1 MVLQRNC
8 LRISLLVSA
17 LFGTGAF
24 APSVLH
30 AATLAVV
37 NNDGLGEGFNDP
49 TPRSP
54 VGGNTGTTVGVQ
66 RLLAFQHAADIW
78 GGLLSSPVTIR
89 IGATFDA
96 LPCDATSAVLGS
108 AGPEGFFRDFTGAP
122 VANTWYPNAL
132 ANALYGSD
140 LHPAVDITTRFN
152 SSVGTTCP
160 FPKGWYYG
168 LDGNAGNDIDFVTV
182 LVHELGHGLGFIT
195 LINLTSGGKA
205 LGFNDAFML
214 NLEHHGASP
223 ADYPSMSNAQRIA
236 ASAGTGNLHWIGAH
250 VRAASEILT
259 AGSVDDHV
267 RMFAPNPRQPGSSVS
282 HWDTALNP
290 NQIMEP
296 FYTGPNHT
304 PVLEL
309 PLFQDIGWSVAPG
322 ALSAFVSGFYQD
334 VLGRQSE
341 PVGLASWI
349 GFLQANC
356 NAAGFSS
363 LGVAFFDSQ
372 EFRTVH
378 PLTLNGLVTAL
389 YRSFLDRDPDPGGLA
404 EWVQQFRMARVN
416 LANGGFISSAE
427 FRNLLP
433 NRADR
438 TAVQAVVTR
447 FYTDILGRSPEPT
460 GLNGWVNHIVATGDL
475 EGVAIAFITAAEFE
489 SHPLTSRDYVTVL
502 YRAFLRREPDV
513 QGLDGWEN
521 VLRNDLIG
529 IIQEGFVP
537 SGEFQSKAPQLCG
550 S

>member
-1 MVLQRNC
+1 MMLQRSC
-8 LRISLLVSA
+8 LRISLLASA
-17 LFGTGAF
+17 LFGTAAF
-24 APSVLH
+24 APSVAH
-30 AATLAVV
+30 AATLTVV
-37 NNDGLGEGFNDP
+37 NNDGPGEGFNDP
-49 TPRSP
+49 TPRTP
-54 VGGNTGTTVGVQ
+54 VGGNTGTTVGAQ
-66 RLLAFQHAADIW
+66 RLIAFQRAAGIW
-78 GGLLSSPVTIR
+78 GGLLSSSVSIR

-96 LPCDATSAVLGS
+96 LPCAATLAVLGS
-108 AGPEGFFRDFTGAP
+108 AGPAGAVRDFAGAP
-122 VANTWYPNAL
+122 VANTWYHNAL
-132 ANALYGSD
+132 ANALHGSALD
-140 LHPAVDITTRFN
+140 PAVDIVAQFN
-152 SSVGTTCP
+152 STFGTTCP

-168 LDGNAGNDIDFVTV
+168 LDGNAGNDSDFVTIV
-182 LVHELGHGLGFIT
+182 LHELAHGLGFT
-195 LINLTSGGKA
+195 TFVNLTSGQKL
-205 LGFNDAFML
+205 LGFNDTFML
-214 NLEHHGASP
+214 NLEHHGGSP
-223 ADYPSMSNAQRIA
+223 ADYPSMSNAQRVA
-236 ASAGTGNLHWIGAH
+236 ASTDTGNLHWVGAH
-250 VRAASEILT
+250 VRAVGDILT
-259 AGSVDDHV
+259 AGGVDDHV
-267 RMFAPNPRQPGSSVS
+267 RMFAPKPGQPGSSVA

-290 NQIMEP
+290 NQLMEP
-296 FYTGPNHT
+296 AYTGPNHT

-309 PLFQDIGWSVAPG
+309 SLFQDIGWSVAPS

-356 NAAGFSS
+356 NAAGFNN
-363 LGVAFFDSQ
+363 LGVAFFDSP

-389 YRSFLDRDPDPGGLA
+389 YRAFLDRDPDPGGLA
-404 EWVQQFRMARVN
+404 VWVQQFRTARVN

-447 FYTDILGRSPEPT
+447 FYTDILGRSPEPG
-460 GLNGWVNHIVATGDL
+460 GLNAWVNHIVATGDL
-475 EGVAIAFITAAEFE
+475 EGAAIAFITAAEFE
-489 SHPLTSRDYVTVL
+489 SRPLSSRDYVTVL

-521 VLRNDLIG
+521 VLRNHLIG